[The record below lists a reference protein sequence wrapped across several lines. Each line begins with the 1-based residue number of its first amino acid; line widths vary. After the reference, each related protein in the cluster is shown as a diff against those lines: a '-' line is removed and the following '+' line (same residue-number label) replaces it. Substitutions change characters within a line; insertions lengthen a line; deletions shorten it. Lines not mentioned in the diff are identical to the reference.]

1 MADKTKKLFTIAK
14 ELNVATSTI
23 VEFLNHS
30 GFEVENKPIAKISDE
45 MHELL
50 LKEFSSA
57 IDEKEKADELLHQRL
72 DKKKS
77 EKPVEKP
84 KPETPKVTQPAEE
97 PKQAPKPES
106 QEKAEEAPAVSIK
119 DDRYKIKVTVVD
131 KVDLDKLAS
140 KKTPEE
146 KVPEPTEEI
155 PATTEDISEKTPKT
169 QEVTEITEE
178 ITIEEIPAESH
189 PETEKTTEEKIE
201 TIRHEAPKLQGL
213 KILGKIDQ
221 TKLAPKDKKKEKDS
235 KPAAKPEPAKTSQP
249 GSQSGSSDPHK
260 SKKRKRKRVSV
271 DIEREGGHGPHPAR
285 KEEEIKTVSQKE
297 IDDKIKETYE
307 RLKGGGKSKRQK
319 IRKDSREVKRE
330 KNETRSS
337 DAENTAL
344 QLTEFITVSE
354 LASVMNV
361 SPNEI
366 IKTCMN
372 MDIIVSI
379 NQRLDKEVIEILAE
393 EFGHEINFVSEE
405 DVSDAFQEDN
415 DKPEDLEP
423 RAPIVTVMGHV
434 DHGKTSLLD
443 FIRKANVAAGEAGG
457 ITQHIGA
464 YEVEAGV
471 SGKKITFLD
480 TPGHEAFT
488 AMRARGAK
496 ITDIVIII
504 IAADDK
510 IMPQTKEAIS
520 HAQAAGVSIV
530 FAINKIDKPGA
541 DPERIKQEL
550 ASMNFLVEEWG
561 GKYQSQDISA
571 KKGTGVDELLEKVIL
586 EAEMLE
592 LKANPKRPA
601 IGTVIEASLD
611 KGRGFI
617 TKVLVQKGTL
627 SIGDI
632 LVSGEYHGK
641 VKALFNEKGKK
652 VKSVGPSS
660 PILVLGLNGASQA
673 GEKFR
678 CVENEKDAKAIA
690 AKRAIITREQSNRA
704 QKRISLDE
712 IGRRIQMGSFKE
724 LNLIIKG
731 DVDGSVEALTD
742 SLQKLSIEELQ
753 VNIVHKAVGQITESD
768 VLLARASEAI
778 IVGFQVRPS
787 GGARKM
793 AEKEGVQIKTY
804 SIIYEAIDEI
814 KKAME
819 GMLEPTQEESILG
832 LADVRETF
840 KVSKVGTIAGCYVQE
855 GKIVRNAFVRLIRDG
870 VVIFPTKEGQKAQL
884 ASLKRFKEDAREIK
898 AGLECGLSID
908 NFNDLKVGDEIECY
922 EIIEIKTMM

>member
-30 GFEVENKPIAKISDE
+30 GFEVENKPIAKIEDD
-45 MHELL
+45 MYALL

-57 IDEKEKADELLHQRL
+57 IVEKEMADELLHQRL
-72 DKKKS
+72 DKKKNEKPAEKPKQEPPKIVHTPEEAKKDEEPIVAEPEQTESVS
-77 EKPVEKP
+77 ETPEIPAKDESVKIKLTVVGKIDLDKPAAKKPVE
-84 KPETPKVTQPAEE
+84 
-97 PKQAPKPES
+97 
-106 QEKAEEAPAVSIK
+106 EK
-119 DDRYKIKVTVVD
+119 
-131 KVDLDKLAS
+131 
-140 KKTPEE
+140 PEE
-146 KVPEPTEEI
+146 KPEEI
-155 PATTEDISEKTPKT
+155 PAPAEDVIEKS
-169 QEVTEITEE
+169 EE
-178 ITIEEIPAESH
+178 IAETPVLVEEETDKAEKKPEEKPDEKPEIK
-189 PETEKTTEEKIE
+189 PETKPDEKPEEKPAPVEQVVEEKDKIE

-221 TKLAPKDKKKEKDS
+221 NKLTTKDKKKDTT
-235 KPAAKPEPAKTSQP
+235 KPPAKPEPAKPAQPGDQP
-249 GSQSGSSDPHK
+249 GSAAQKK
-260 SKKRKRKRVSV
+260 SKTKRRRKRVSV
-271 DIEREGGHGPHPAR
+271 DIESEGHPNRTPAK

-337 DAENTAL
+337 DAENAAL

-405 DVSDAFQEDN
+405 DVSDGFQEDT

-471 SGKKITFLD
+471 SGKKVTFLD

-550 ASMNFLVEEWG
+550 ASMNFLVEAWG

-592 LKANPKRPA
+592 
-601 IGTVIEASLD
+601 
-611 KGRGFI
+611 
-617 TKVLVQKGTL
+617 
-627 SIGDI
+627 
-632 LVSGEYHGK
+632 
-641 VKALFNEKGKK
+641 
-652 VKSVGPSS
+652 
-660 PILVLGLNGASQA
+660 
-673 GEKFR
+673 
-678 CVENEKDAKAIA
+678 
-690 AKRAIITREQSNRA
+690 
-704 QKRISLDE
+704 
-712 IGRRIQMGSFKE
+712 
-724 LNLIIKG
+724 
-731 DVDGSVEALTD
+731 
-742 SLQKLSIEELQ
+742 
-753 VNIVHKAVGQITESD
+753 
-768 VLLARASEAI
+768 
-778 IVGFQVRPS
+778 
-787 GGARKM
+787 
-793 AEKEGVQIKTY
+793 
-804 SIIYEAIDEI
+804 
-814 KKAME
+814 
-819 GMLEPTQEESILG
+819 
-832 LADVRETF
+832 
-840 KVSKVGTIAGCYVQE
+840 
-855 GKIVRNAFVRLIRDG
+855 
-870 VVIFPTKEGQKAQL
+870 
-884 ASLKRFKEDAREIK
+884 
-898 AGLECGLSID
+898 
-908 NFNDLKVGDEIECY
+908 
-922 EIIEIKTMM
+922 